1 MDDDVKGTINPCKYA
16 DLVVLSDDPV
26 AIPSN
31 SIKDLNVEMTII
43 GGEIVYQR
51 GK

>member
-1 MDDDVKGTINPCKYA
+1 MDDDVKGTINPGKYA
-16 DLVVLSDDPV
+16 DLVVLSNDPIT
-26 AIPSN
+26 IPCN
-31 SIKDLNVEMTII
+31 SIKNLEVEMTII